1 MFIKSVKL
9 RRTPGIKH
17 KKLRT
22 IKPKQNMKKD
32 ENIQGIRNKIKN
44 NKKCW
49 GKSHRDNFHPSLSPF
64 HCAKLKENP

>member
-1 MFIKSVKL
+1 
-9 RRTPGIKH
+9 
-17 KKLRT
+17 
-22 IKPKQNMKKD
+22 MKKD

-49 GKSHRDNFHPSLSPF
+49 GKSHGDNFHPSLSPF